1 MLYWVTHLVVKTFPL
16 TEVQAAATYC
26 PTAYWQLQPYASP
39 CTYFLYQLV
48 AGGWNRSKS
57 RLGPNLPP
65 ISLTSHL
72 WSNTVNLWPS
82 FCRPPSLAPLACIVT
97 FCEMRAICKWG
108 NFSRIRARAERVR
121 SWTCQ
126 RRLCCENATR
136 YRIGISINNLKD
148 ILKGGRH
155 NKSTIT

>member
-108 NFSRIRARAERVR
+108 NFSRIRAEPGAYVLGPVSEDCVAKTPR
-121 SWTCQ
+121 
-126 RRLCCENATR
+126 ENRNFEKQDT
-136 YRIGISINNLKD
+136 
-148 ILKGGRH
+148 
-155 NKSTIT
+155 